1 MPPLAFFVLP
11 FETLWLQARNG
22 SLRVGDSAPDF
33 HLVTADRSS
42 EVTLSSF
49 RGQKPVVL
57 VFGSHTWPP
66 FRREVPALNQL
77 YEQYKDRVAFYVVY
91 IQEAHPTD
99 GWQMPSN
106 LRDGVLVAS
115 THTFDERDSA
125 AKMCVV
131 KLGIKIP
138 ALIDDPQD
146 TTERAYTGWP
156 DRLYII
162 DPAGRVVYK
171 SAAGPFGF
179 LPAEMEKTLQ
189 QQAAPQ
195 H

>member
-1 MPPLAFFVLP
+1 
-11 FETLWLQARNG
+11 
-22 SLRVGDSAPDF
+22 
-33 HLVTADRSS
+33 
-42 EVTLSSF
+42 
-49 RGQKPVVL
+49 
-57 VFGSHTWPP
+57 
-66 FRREVPALNQL
+66 
-77 YEQYKDRVAFYVVY
+77 VAIYVVY

-162 DPAGRVVYK
+162 DTTGRVAYK
-171 SAAGPFGF
+171 SAGPFGF
-179 LPAEMEKTLQ
+179 LPDEMAKTLQ
-189 QQAAPQ
+189 QQAPPTSSFSP
-195 H
+195 

>member
-1 MPPLAFFVLP
+1 M
-11 FETLWLQARNG
+11 
-22 SLRVGDSAPDF
+22 
-33 HLVTADRSS
+33 
-42 EVTLSSF
+42 
-49 RGQKPVVL
+49 
-57 VFGSHTWPP
+57 
-66 FRREVPALNQL
+66 
-77 YEQYKDRVAFYVVY
+77 AFYVVY

-125 AKMCVV
+125 AKMCMV

-146 TTERAYTGWP
+146 STERAYTGWP
-156 DRLYII
+156 DRLYVI
-162 DPAGRVVYK
+162 DPNGRVAFK

-179 LPAEMEKTLQ
+179 EPAVMAKTLQ
-189 QQAAPQ
+189 QLAPPSQ
-195 H
+195 QSSR